1 MLRDRKR
8 YLVYGGMF
16 VMMFVSYLDRV
27 NLSVAAGPI
36 AKTYGLNTIAIGY
49 LLSAYLWS
57 YLVLLVP
64 VGILVDRWGAR
75 RVTAGSLALWSVGGA
90 LTGIV
95 TGFTGLL
102 GSRLILGAGEAAS
115 YPAGGRVIRD
125 WAPRSERG
133 MAAAWLNGGAYAG
146 PAVGAILVGWI
157 VTEIG
162 WRESFLLTGGI
173 GAVIALVWY
182 ALYRAPERAGWLGE
196 RERALILAERNAA
209 PAPRHTPARPTA
221 ALGVLLRSRTMWG
234 LALTQGC
241 AGYTLYLFMSWLP
254 TYLVTTRGLDVL
266 KSATFTAVPYA
277 AAAVL
282 GLLLGRV
289 SDRVLRR
296 GQAARGSRR
305 SIVSGCMLL
314 SSVIL
319 LTPFVSATWL
329 ILVLFSISLTCV
341 STAMAMN
348 IALTNDLLSNGE
360 HSGVAVSIL
369 IFGGNTFGLVAPI
382 ITGYA
387 VAATGTFSVA
397 FAIAGLLLLIGT
409 ALVLALTRQPIDPS
423 TTAPASRAGT
433 EAVDVRP

>member
-1 MLRDRKR
+1 
-8 YLVYGGMF
+8 
-16 VMMFVSYLDRV
+16 
-27 NLSVAAGPI
+27 
-36 AKTYGLNTIAIGY
+36 
-49 LLSAYLWS
+49 
-57 YLVLLVP
+57 
-64 VGILVDRWGAR
+64 
-75 RVTAGSLALWSVGGA
+75 
-90 LTGIV
+90 
-95 TGFTGLL
+95 
-102 GSRLILGAGEAAS
+102 
-115 YPAGGRVIRD
+115 
-125 WAPRSERG
+125 
-133 MAAAWLNGGAYAG
+133 
-146 PAVGAILVGWI
+146 
-157 VTEIG
+157 
-162 WRESFLLTGGI
+162 
-173 GAVIALVWY
+173 
-182 ALYRAPERAGWLGE
+182 
-196 RERALILAERNAA
+196 
-209 PAPRHTPARPTA
+209 
-221 ALGVLLRSRTMWG
+221 MWG

-296 GQAARGSRR
+296 GQAARGGRR